1 MGLIDNLNKR
11 VKKLTIFDVKLAQWT
26 AIFFA
31 LIIVKFFPQ
40 IMGINIWW
48 FVTLGI
54 LSAIKPIYAFW
65 IKK

>member
-1 MGLIDNLNKR
+1 MGLIDNMNKR
-11 VKKLTIFDVKLAQWT
+11 VKKLTLFDVKLAQWT

-31 LIIVKFFPQ
+31 LIIVKLIPQ
-40 IMGINIWW
+40 IMEINSGW
-48 FVTLGI
+48 FVVLGI

>member
-1 MGLIDNLNKR
+1 MKIIDNMSKR

-40 IMGINIWW
+40 IMDINIWW
-48 FVTLGI
+48 FVVLGI
-54 LSAIKPIYAFW
+54 LSAIKPGYTFW